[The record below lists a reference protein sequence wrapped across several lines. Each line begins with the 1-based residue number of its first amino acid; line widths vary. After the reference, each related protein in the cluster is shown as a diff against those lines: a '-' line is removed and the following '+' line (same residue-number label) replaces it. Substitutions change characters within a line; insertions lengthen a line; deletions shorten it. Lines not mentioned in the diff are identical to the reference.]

1 MRREDQIIAFLLDER
16 RYALPLAAVQRVVR
30 AVEITPLP
38 KAPEIVSGVI
48 NVQGQIVPV
57 VNIRRRFRLP
67 ECALMPGDQIIIAR
81 TSNRTVAF
89 IADTANGVI
98 ECPAERFVTAAA
110 IVPGLEYVKGVAK
123 LEDGMILI
131 HDLDSFLSLEE
142 ARSLDNAMVDP

>member
-1 MRREDQIIAFLLDER
+1 MRREDQIIAFLLDDQ

-48 NVQGQIVPV
+48 NVQGEVVPV
-57 VNIRRRFRLP
+57 VDIRRRFRLP
-67 ECALMPGDQIIIAR
+67 ERALMPGDQIIIAR
-81 TSNRTVAF
+81 TSNRTVAI

-98 ECPAERFVTAAA
+98 ECPVERFVTAAA

-142 ARSLDNAMVDP
+142 ARSLDNALVIA